1 MSRLNRV
8 SNFDL
13 PRYFHKTEFEN
24 TCFDIHRPILESA
37 SLKFTFTYVLNR
49 DTLGLGKCRGVD
61 LLLQNEFKDF
71 WVSLLSTSAMMA
83 DGFGYED
90 HRDVHI
96 VDKVVISHLISS
108 IFLIMM
114 AIIIMNLMV
123 GVAVSDVEEV
133 YMHAIESH
141 STLQIEHILELERI
155 CQAILNIL
163 VRFRCTKKF
172 GARLKVRFIQQPN
185 REVLAGRLKSEEVP
199 KHIRDKDQSEN
210 LGQKLDELISLKED
224 MCNLMRLMK
233 EEHERLREIAVR

>member
-1 MSRLNRV
+1 M
-8 SNFDL
+8 
-13 PRYFHKTEFEN
+13 
-24 TCFDIHRPILESA
+24 A
-37 SLKFTFTYVLNR
+37 W
-49 DTLGLGKCRGVD
+49 VD
-61 LLLQNEFKDF
+61 LLSYVEKFDLLGIYVSMLKRITKTFIRKIFPIVLIFLIAFTLAFLCARKKQDEFKDF
-71 WVSLLSTSAMMA
+71 WVALLSISAMMA

-90 HRDVHI
+90 HSDFHI
-96 VDKVVISHLISS
+96 VDTHKYVVVISHLISS
-108 IFLIMM
+108 IFLIMI
-114 AIIIMNLMV
+114 AIILMNLMV

-199 KHIRDKDQSEN
+199 KHIRDKDQCEN